1 MKKVIIILLIGI
13 YCNQANGNTIA
24 DAYKALTIFDY
35 FKAKKLFYKSLK
47 KHPTLA
53 SYGLSVIYYRNDNPF
68 YNIDSASK
76 YIAKSLTVTNDTGIY
91 SGYSINKHTISSFS
105 DSITQKYYLKHVNLN
120 DSKSINHFL
129 TTCFFANDSIK
140 KICFNKRDQ
149 IELTKAI
156 SHQNSDS
163 VAIYLSRFPESS
175 LYQKA
180 KKIFYDFEYN
190 EKTKNKTIQEYKQFL
205 IKNKKNPN
213 ITFAETNLFTLIK
226 QLQNNDSLYDYI
238 KNYSSNL
245 TKDNAWKLLYNNTI
259 KLYNKNELQEFLKLY
274 PEYPFHESIK
284 KEISLSNLKLIRI
297 KNTNDKYGYIDSLG
311 NWIIPAIYE
320 DALEFNEG
328 LASVCKNDTCFYI
341 NKAGEKVSLQIFEE
355 TESFKNGIAIIKKE
369 NLYYL
374 VNRSFQK
381 ISKGYSEISTTNSK
395 LYICNNN
402 NLYGAI
408 DTKGNTIIPFV
419 YKKLGNFEN
428 GYAYYL
434 SNLYGLVDTNNIT
447 LNANWDWISSVDS
460 NKVAIVKKENNFG
473 LINTSQQNLLNTN
486 YDFISRCIKDIY
498 IVVKN
503 NKYGF
508 YNSTENCFYTDLE
521 YDYNKSYAP
530 TYYTNGKQFK
540 LIKLNDVAL
549 VDENGRIS
557 INYKMYDDVF
567 FAKNNLIRIKKN
579 NKYGYVNRKLKAITS
594 IEFDTA
600 EDFNNNVAIVSK
612 KETTSIINTEGK
624 IIYSIKNGALT
635 NEFDLPVYQIE
646 LNGLKGLISIKG
658 EMVLNIEFSEI
669 QKIDVETLLC
679 LKNNELYIY
688 NFKTSVLKRIQ

>member
-1 MKKVIIILLIGI
+1 MKKVIIILLIGFC
-13 YCNQANGNTIA
+13 CNEAKSNTIA
-24 DAYKALTIFDY
+24 DAYNALTIFDY

-68 YNIDSASK
+68 YNMDSAAK
-76 YIAKSLTVTNDTGIY
+76 YIAKSLIVTNDTGNFNRY
-91 SGYSINKHTISSFS
+91 RINKQTIELFS
-105 DSITQKYYLKHVNLN
+105 DSITQKFYLKHVNQN
-120 DSKSINHFL
+120 DAQSINHFL

-140 KICFNKRDQ
+140 KMCFNKRDQ
-149 IELTKAI
+149 IELTSTL
-156 SHQNSDS
+156 SHQSSDS
-163 VAIYLSRFPESS
+163 ITLYLARFPEST

-205 IKNKKNPN
+205 IKNNKSPN

-226 QLQNNDSLYDYI
+226 QQQNNDSLYDFI
-238 KNYSSNL
+238 KNYSSSL
-245 TKDNAWKLLYNNTI
+245 TKESAWKLLYNNTI
-259 KLYNKNELQEFLKLY
+259 KSYNKNELQEFLKLY

-284 KEISLSNLKLIRI
+284 KEISLSNLKLIKI
-297 KNTNDKYGYIDSLG
+297 KNTNDKYGYIDSIG
-311 NWIIPAIYE
+311 NWIIPAIYD

-341 NKAGEKVSLQIFEE
+341 NKEGEKVSLHGFEE
-355 TESFKNGIAIIKKE
+355 AESFRNGIAIIKKE
-369 NLYYL
+369 NLFYL

-381 ISKGYSEISTTNSK
+381 ISKGYLEISTTNSK

-408 DTKGNTIIPFV
+408 DTKGNTIIPFA

-460 NKVAIVKKENNFG
+460 NKVAIIKKENNFG
-473 LINTSQQNLLNTN
+473 LINTSEQILLKTD
-486 YDFISRCIKDIY
+486 YDFISRCTKDIY

-508 YNSTENCFYTDLE
+508 YISTEKCFYTDLE
-521 YDYNKSYAP
+521 YDYNKSYTP

-557 INYKMYDDVF
+557 INYKMYDDVY
-567 FAKNNLIRIKKN
+567 FAKNNTIRIQKN
-579 NKYGYVNRKLKAITS
+579 NKYGYVNRKLKAITP
-594 IEFDTA
+594 IEFDKA

-612 KETTSIINTEGK
+612 KETASIINTEGK
-624 IIYSIKNGALT
+624 IIYSVKNGSIT
-635 NEFDLPVYQIE
+635 NEFDLPIYQIE
-646 LNGLKGLISIKG
+646 LNGLKGLINTKG
-658 EMVLNIEFSEI
+658 EMGLNIEFSEI
-669 QKIDVETLLC
+669 QKINAETLLC

-688 NFKTSVLKRIQ
+688 NYRTAVLKKIE